1 MITVTELA
9 MIDLMIR
16 LGILSATGTLF
27 LIILLAYRR
36 MPTRKMSFITA
47 GFGLMFI
54 HAVLLMP
61 EVMLEN
67 YTMGFT
73 ENAHLL
79 IHFIAI
85 VLITIG
91 ILKD

>member
-1 MITVTELA
+1 MVI
-9 MIDLMIR
+9 MIDVIIR
-16 LGILSATGTLF
+16 VAILIATGFLF
-27 LIILLAYRR
+27 GIILLAYLRV
-36 MPTRKMSFITA
+36 PTQKMGFITL
-47 GFGLMFI
+47 GFGVLFL

-79 IHFIAI
+79 IHFIA
-85 VLITIG
+85 LMFITIG
-91 ILKD
+91 ILKA